1 MEKYGAVNVE
11 PATREVML
19 GYKQVSNRYKPIG
32 NSINTLFLQLILK
45 YNPKISYLFYRVE
58 QQLEPVVLSV
68 GRLNTWILDWLSC
81 GAFHL
86 TLTYTIPTLLLVWS
100 SIEDVSHLQ
109 VIGSIRC
116 ITVKKVHIFW
126 VILWCM
132 DVYMYFYLHTNN
144 CMSSS
149 YTLHKIV

>member
-68 GRLNTWILDWLSC
+68 GRLNTWILD
-81 GAFHL
+81 
-86 TLTYTIPTLLLVWS
+86 
-100 SIEDVSHLQ
+100 
-109 VIGSIRC
+109 
-116 ITVKKVHIFW
+116 
-126 VILWCM
+126 
-132 DVYMYFYLHTNN
+132 
-144 CMSSS
+144 
-149 YTLHKIV
+149 